1 MKVLWGLLQIS
12 YILININICLSQEQN
27 IYVSIDRSLNENIKA
42 QTSFYFKNSDIFKV
56 YKEKY
61 IVSESFEFFQTYDN
75 TKKTNEV
82 INFELPSEDSQ
93 IIMSKTYIFKID
105 NPDIFNEYDNFNQRE
120 IIKSNL
126 NDRNLAINADGVI
139 DYKID
144 SNINPNFYYN
154 YNSDMINLSLNK
166 ISNDPFFDCT
176 FSNDGMIFEF
186 LTYNVSII
194 KIDNFGAISFA
205 IFNDSK
211 GIYIVLSQEQKLVVM
226 KLDTYIENIMKN
238 IPNSQLSLLE
248 IDELNFINIFVVG
261 NSINFRNNQNMVNFQ
276 RNINNFLIGL
286 TDSSIQ
292 IYKLINSN
300 ELSSIIYIRFYA
312 AINNLK
318 DYVVS
323 IDNITKLEMNENYIF
338 ICQPYL
344 ITILEKSRFSMTQ
357 WTLVK
362 KLNYN
367 CIDIQ
372 LHNEILYI
380 AIQSRGLFTFDI
392 KTLNFFNDFISNETF
407 KPIYSHPRITKLDL
421 ISNSSNND
429 YLGIMI
435 RNEPETN
442 ENEFFLELEL
452 FNPRIPT
459 INRVFLSKDRIV
471 TYNISSDYQMKS
483 FLYDRLNK
491 RYITLSRGTK
501 QTNYP
506 LTYTVRDNIDISQ
519 GSNNLWDISVIYNN
533 DYEPSLLSNGSGK
546 TVINF
551 LHYKFSKSK
560 LDCKLLYKG
569 DYCLTYVTNYDCS
582 FYDSK
587 SLKMTNQICKSV
599 FSSIY
604 SVDKGKNLKPLW
616 IILGIIG
623 LIIFV
628 IILFVIIYKYNCF
641 IYNRKNPNPLKNDK
655 TPYYNDPK
663 NLGID
668 VNEIDLFND
677 LRNNDNFLYNSNF
690 LLNNNSGNQSN
701 YYNIVTKNDNYAL
714 NSNNQNF
721 NYENINYLVDPNKLD
736 DKEYSI
742 NQFENNFI
750 RKDLEDNINSQGNFH
765 NNDIRN
771 PNFDKEYKNNNKIY
785 NKDLKNENE
794 THKEQR
800 YNVIETIELQKYN
813 ENEDYNHIN
822 KFDNNIDSLMEQNN
836 KDNYNKEENND
847 KTNLELSKLRDL
859 TQNDEKYNKI
869 DNENI
874 SNSDELKHN
883 FGNTLQKNEL
893 PIYNNTNFED
903 NIEKFQNG
911 VINYLSNGAIINKIE
926 DVECGKEK
934 NTINHLSYEA
944 KSESD
949 NFKSIDIDDL

>member
-1 MKVLWGLLQIS
+1 MKVLWGLLQFSLIL
-12 YILININICLSQEQN
+12 ILINIKICFSQEQN
-27 IYVSIDRSLNENIKA
+27 IYVSIDRLLNENIKA

-61 IVSESFEFFQTYDN
+61 IVSENYEFFQTYDN

-93 IIMSKTYIFKID
+93 ILMSKTYIFKID
-105 NPDIFNEYDNFNQRE
+105 NPDIFNEYDNFNQGE
-120 IIKSNL
+120 IIKSSI
-126 NDRNLAINADGVI
+126 NDRNLVINADGTI
-139 DYKID
+139 DYEIN
-144 SNINPNFYYN
+144 SNINPNSYYN
-154 YNSDMINLSLNK
+154 YNNDMVNLSLNK
-166 ISNDPFFDCT
+166 ISYDPFFDCA
-176 FSNDGMIFEF
+176 FSNDGMTFEF
-186 LTYNVSII
+186 LTYNVSIL
-194 KIDNFGAISFA
+194 KMDSFGAISFA

-211 GIYIVLSQEQKLVVM
+211 GIYVVLSQEQKLVVM
-226 KLDTYIENIMKN
+226 KLDTYIENIIKN

-248 IDELNFINIFVVG
+248 IDELDFINIFVIG

-276 RNINNFLIGL
+276 RNSNNFLIGL
-286 TDSSIQ
+286 TASSIQ

-300 ELSSIIYIRFYA
+300 ELSSIVYIRFYA

-318 DYVVS
+318 DYIVS
-323 IDNITKLEMNENYIF
+323 IDNITNLEMNENYIF

-367 CIDIQ
+367 CVDLQ

-429 YLGIMI
+429 YLGILI
-435 RNEPETN
+435 RNEPEAN

-452 FNPRIPT
+452 FNPRMPT

-471 TYNISSDYQMKS
+471 IYNITSDYQMKS

-491 RYITLSRGTK
+491 RYITLSRGTL

-519 GSNNLWDISVIYNN
+519 GSDNLWDISVIYNN
-533 DYEPSLLSNGSGK
+533 DYEPSLLSNGSNK

-569 DYCLTYVTNYDCS
+569 DYCITYVTNYDCS

-587 SLKMTNQICKSV
+587 TLKMTNQICKSV

-623 LIIFV
+623 FIIFV

-701 YYNIVTKNDNYAL
+701 YYNIVTKNDNYIL

-721 NYENINYLVDPNKLD
+721 NYDNINYLVHPNKLD

-742 NQFENNFI
+742 NEFENNFI
-750 RKDLEDNINSQGNFH
+750 RKDFEDNINSQNNNNFH
-765 NNDIRN
+765 YNDYRN
-771 PNFDKEYKNNNKIY
+771 PNLDKENKNN
-785 NKDLKNENE
+785 KDKKNENE
-794 THKEQR
+794 TYKEQK
-800 YNVIETIELQKYN
+800 YSVIETIELQKYN
-813 ENEDYNHIN
+813 ENEDYNHNN
-822 KFDNNIDSLMEQNN
+822 KFDNNIDYYIDQNN
-836 KDNYNKEENND
+836 KENYNNEENND
-847 KTNLELSKLRDL
+847 KTNLDTSKLKENL
-859 TQNDEKYNKI
+859 TPNNEKYNKI
-869 DNENI
+869 DHENNT
-874 SNSDELKHN
+874 NSDELMQN
-883 FGNTLQKNEL
+883 LGITLPKNESL
-893 PIYNNTNFED
+893 INNNTKNED
-903 NIEKFQNG
+903 NIQNG
-911 VINYLSNGAIINKIE
+911 VNYLSNGAIINKIE
-926 DVECGKEK
+926 DVEYGKEK
-934 NTINHLSYEA
+934 NTINQLSF
-944 KSESD
+944 ESD